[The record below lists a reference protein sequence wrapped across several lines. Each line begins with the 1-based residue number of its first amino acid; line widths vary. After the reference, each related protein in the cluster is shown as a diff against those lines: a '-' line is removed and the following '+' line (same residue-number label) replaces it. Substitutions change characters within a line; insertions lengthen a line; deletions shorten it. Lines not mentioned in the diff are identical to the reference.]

1 MKKILAL
8 VLGSLFLSI
17 SISALAS
24 SPIEF
29 EGYVKVYHETLSNF
43 FRGPLQ
49 GPGSVDGFTDRDNF
63 FENKLQI
70 SVTFRPQDNVSIFW
84 QFRGPNYQRWGVTD
98 LAAQEE
104 AGNPRDVVNIYTRAL
119 YGEIIFPWGT
129 IRGGRIVE
137 GLAGTAGGLASL
149 GYAPAWGSEFLYL
162 NPFDSGDPV
171 DSISYTNTW
180 DNGFGLGLYY
190 AKRESY
196 WGEFARWDYPSG
208 GVNFHYG
215 SFKDNDIDVFGIE
228 ASYSWETGGF
238 SLGLAYTRDMSDT
251 RVEKSYAIQINPA
264 VAQAW
269 GPVAI
274 HFEAMLGW
282 GKQTL
287 NRHFAGLN
295 NNDDNQSLAGG
306 VGLYI
311 DGVYTY
317 ERGDLTLA
325 AWYTAGTDLDREAN
339 GDYTVAKRRNTLAS
353 LGDFAPFLV
362 AYNGVTLGNGYA
374 SNSLGWFGYGD
385 QNNVANEPRDLTNH
399 WAIAFLGNH
408 EITPEIKLNYG
419 IGFFR
424 LVNPNYA
431 QRNTHGQWILQSK
444 DLGWELDLGAT
455 FQILDKVSFETQF
468 GYFFN
473 GSAFDYY
480 DRQNDIWH
488 SARDTFAWANVLAF
502 TF

>member
-1 MKKILAL
+1 MNKTLAL
-8 VLGSLFLSI
+8 VLGTLLLSI
-17 SISALAS
+17 SIPSMAS

-29 EGYVKVYHETLSNF
+29 EGYVKVYHESLSNF
-43 FRGPLQ
+43 SRGPMH
-49 GPGSVDGFTDRDNF
+49 GPRTLDGFTDRDNF

-70 SVTFRPQDNVSIFW
+70 SVYFRPQENVSVFW
-84 QFRGPNYQRWGVTD
+84 QFRGPNYQRWGITP
-98 LAAQEE
+98 LAANGT
-104 AGNPRDVVNIYTRAL
+104 ANPRDVVNIYTRAL

-149 GYAPAWGSEFLYL
+149 GYSPSWGSEFLYL

-171 DSISYTNTW
+171 DSLTYTNTW
-180 DNGFGLGLYY
+180 DNGFGLALYY
-190 AKRESY
+190 AKHESY
-196 WGEFARWDYPSG
+196 WGDGSNYPDLSSLFTSTG
-208 GVNFHYG
+208 
-215 SFKDNDIDVFGIE
+215 FKDNDIDVFGIE

-238 SLGLAYTRDMSDT
+238 SLGLAYTRDMSDP
-251 RVEKSYAIQINPA
+251 RVENAYAIKINPA

-269 GPVAI
+269 GPFAI

-287 NRHFAGLN
+287 SRQFAGLN
-295 NNDDNQSLAGG
+295 NTDDNERLAGG
-306 VGLYI
+306 LGLYI

-317 ERGDLTLA
+317 ENGDLTLA
-325 AWYTAGTDLDREAN
+325 AWYTSGTDLERDAN
-339 GDYTVAKRRNTLAS
+339 GDYQVARKQNSLAN

-374 SNSLGWFGYGD
+374 SNSFGWFGYG
-385 QNNVANEPRDLTNH
+385 QQTPVANNPNDLNNH

-419 IGFFR
+419 IGYFS

-431 QRNTHGQWILQSK
+431 LRTNNDQLVLQSK
-444 DLGWELDLGAT
+444 DLGWELDIGAT
-455 FQILDKVSFETQF
+455 FQILDSVTFETQF

-473 GSAFDYY
+473 GNAFDYY
-480 DRQNDIWH
+480 DAANNTWRN
-488 SARDTFAWANVLAF
+488 ARDTFAWANVLSF